1 MKPNQSALR
10 SQTLRHL
17 CCKRAG
23 DGNEGVL
30 RAAVVDGHLLALAR
44 IRAVAVALVTE
55 LVEAVA
61 SVHEDS

>member
-10 SQTLRHL
+10 GQTLRHL
-17 CCKRAG
+17 SCERAG
-23 DGNEGVL
+23 DGDEGVL
-30 RAAVVDGHLLALAR
+30 RAAVVDGHLLPLAR
-44 IRAVAVALVTE
+44 VCAVAVALVTE